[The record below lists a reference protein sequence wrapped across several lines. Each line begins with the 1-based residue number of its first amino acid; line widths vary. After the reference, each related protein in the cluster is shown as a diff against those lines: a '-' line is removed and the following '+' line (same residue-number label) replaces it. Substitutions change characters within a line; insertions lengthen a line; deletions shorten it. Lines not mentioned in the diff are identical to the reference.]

1 MFILNSKENFHSLYF
16 YRIQNPYFR
25 YLINHGAKVDEG
37 DCENRTPL
45 HRAVKYGNEKIVEFL
60 LECGANPN
68 HKSSRSGKTPLHR
81 ATTPKIVRILL
92 NYRADSTIKNHKG
105 ISAYDALFQE
115 NDELPEV
122 VMDSY
127 IRTNK
132 KESESSD
139 LLYVYDLSFFKHTK
153 YEMSRHASMI
163 EYGSK
168 LLFHPLT
175 EAMTRLKWS
184 IHPKMIYLFH
194 FVKLIFAL
202 SLTWMVDSKIHKNPL
217 IGNTTSTDDI
227 INSTTMKFQE
237 TSCHLHENKY
247 DLVAYILVAIS
258 VLVLVFAELKQ
269 MFENITAYFLNWK
282 NWSDLIMII
291 TAIVFLSV
299 DFDCFFDVQRGE
311 VPSVELSAISV
322 FLAWFNLVLLLGYI
336 QTVGIYIYMFINVTK
351 TLLFFILI
359 YLPALIA
366 FALCFYVLAPDEL
379 KAFDTPFK
387 SVLKIMAMMI
397 GELEYEENF
406 LNNDGHNQPIRTRI
420 VLARIMSVAFV
431 CFATI
436 VIMNLLVGLTVSEM
450 PKLRIEAREVILK
463 QNVAS
468 LIHVQKFWY
477 KEDKDSGIND
487 VSGRKEIDRTTS
499 KVNSSKCQSFCTRFR
514 DFFFYRNATVFSA
527 LEDVSKK
534 DGVSS
539 NRKVCVIPNVK
550 KTTINSKKKK
560 FWRNISDLLP
570 TFLKETSYKVYF
582 YDEWRMEHGSYTGFK
597 FPKELVENTK
607 KSLVSKNA
615 LKEELKRNNDDAFE
629 EEFKRYIKLKE
640 IEKQSKAK

>member
-1 MFILNSKENFHSLYF
+1 M
-16 YRIQNPYFR
+16 
-25 YLINHGAKVDEG
+25 INHGAKVDEG

-60 LECGANPN
+60 LECGADPN

-92 NYRADSTIKNHKG
+92 NYRADSTITNDEG
-105 ISAYDALFQE
+105 ISAYDALFLE

-127 IRTNK
+127 LRTNK

-163 EYGSK
+163 DYGSK

-184 IHPKMIYLFH
+184 IRPKIVYLFV

-202 SLTWMVDSKIHKNPL
+202 SLTWMVDSKIHKNL
-217 IGNTTSTDDI
+217 LNANTTSTDPI
-227 INSTTMKFQE
+227 INSTTLKFNE
-237 TSCHLHENKY
+237 TSCHLNENKD

-258 VLVLVFAELKQ
+258 VSLLLFDELRQ
-269 MFENITAYFLNWK
+269 MFENIIAYFMNWK
-282 NWSDLIMII
+282 NWMDLTMII
-291 TAIVFLSV
+291 TAIVFLSI
-299 DFDCFFDVQRGE
+299 DFYCFFNVQRGE
-311 VPSVELSAISV
+311 VPSLEISAISI

-336 QTVGIYIYMFINVTK
+336 PTVGIYIYMFINVSK

-366 FALCFYVLAPDEL
+366 FALCFYVLAPDEH
-379 KAFDTPFK
+379 KAFDGPYK

-406 LNNDGHNQPIRTRI
+406 LNMDGLNQPIRTRI
-420 VLARIMSVAFV
+420 ILARIMSVGFV

-450 PKLRIEAREVILK
+450 PKLKKEAREVILK

-477 KEDKDSGIND
+477 KEDGKHLGRKDFSR
-487 VSGRKEIDRTTS
+487 RKEIDGTIS
-499 KVNSSKCQSFCTRFR
+499 DVNSSKCQSFCTRFR
-514 DFFFYRNATVFSA
+514 NFFFNHNATVFSA
-527 LEDVSKK
+527 LENASKRNHEE
-534 DGVSS
+534 GVSS
-539 NRKVCVIPNVK
+539 NRKVCIKPNVK
-550 KTTINSKKKK
+550 KASIKSKKLK
-560 FWRNISDLLP
+560 FWNSISDFLP
-570 TFLKETSYKVYF
+570 TFLKDTSYKVYF

-607 KSLVSKNA
+607 RSLVSKNA
-615 LKEELKRNNDDAFE
+615 LKEELKRNNGDAFE
-629 EEFKRYIKLKE
+629 EEFKKYLKLKE
-640 IEKQSKAK
+640 IEKHSKAKSITN

>member
-1 MFILNSKENFHSLYF
+1 
-16 YRIQNPYFR
+16 
-25 YLINHGAKVDEG
+25 
-37 DCENRTPL
+37 
-45 HRAVKYGNEKIVEFL
+45 
-60 LECGANPN
+60 
-68 HKSSRSGKTPLHR
+68 
-81 ATTPKIVRILL
+81 
-92 NYRADSTIKNHKG
+92 
-105 ISAYDALFQE
+105 
-115 NDELPEV
+115 
-122 VMDSY
+122 MDSY
-127 IRTNK
+127 LRTNK
-132 KESESSD
+132 KEGESSD

-184 IHPKMIYLFH
+184 NRPKMVYLFNL
-194 FVKLIFAL
+194 VKLIFAL
-202 SLTWMVDSKIHKNPL
+202 SLTWMVDSKIHKYPL
-217 IGNTTSTDDI
+217 NGNTTSTDA
-227 INSTTMKFQE
+227 INNINTQKFHE
-237 TSCHLHENKY
+237 KSCHLDENKD

-258 VLVLVFAELKQ
+258 VSVLLFNELRQ
-269 MFENITAYFLNWK
+269 MFENITGYFLNWK
-282 NWSDLIMII
+282 NWLDLTMII

-311 VPSVELSAISV
+311 VPSVELSAISI
-322 FLAWFNLVLLLGYI
+322 FLAWFNLVLLLGYTK
-336 QTVGIYIYMFINVTK
+336 TVGIYIYMFINVSK

-379 KAFDTPFK
+379 KAFDGPVK
-387 SVLKIMAMMI
+387 SVLKIMSMMI

-406 LNNDGHNQPIRTRI
+406 LKIDGHNQPIRTRI
-420 VLARIMSVAFV
+420 ILARIMSVAFV

-450 PKLRIEAREVILK
+450 PKLKKEAREVILK

-468 LIHVQKFWY
+468 LIQVQKFWF
-477 KEDKDSGIND
+477 KEDSKLPGRKDF
-487 VSGRKEIDRTTS
+487 SGRKEIDRTIS
-499 KVNSSKCQSFCTRFR
+499 DVNSSKCQSFCTRFR
-514 DFFFYRNATVFSA
+514 DFFFNRNATVFSA
-527 LEDVSKK
+527 LENASKRN
-534 DGVSS
+534 DS
-539 NRKVCVIPNVK
+539 NSKVCVKPNVK
-550 KTTINSKKKK
+550 KTLTKSKKKK
-560 FWRNISDLLP
+560 FWLSISDLLP

-582 YDEWRMEHGSYTGFK
+582 YDEWRMEAGSYTGFK

-615 LKEELKRNNDDAFE
+615 LKEELKRNKDDGFE

-640 IEKQSKAK
+640 IEKQSKAQ

>member
-1 MFILNSKENFHSLYF
+1 M
-16 YRIQNPYFR
+16 
-25 YLINHGAKVDEG
+25 INHGAKVDEG

-60 LECGANPN
+60 LECGADPN

-92 NYRADSTIKNHKG
+92 NYRADSTIKNDEG
-105 ISAYDALFQE
+105 ISAYDALFLE

-127 IRTNK
+127 LRTNK
-132 KESESSD
+132 KEGESSD

-184 IHPKMIYLFH
+184 IRPKTVYLFVV
-194 FVKLIFAL
+194 VKLIFAL

-217 IGNTTSTDDI
+217 NGNASSADAI
-227 INSTTMKFQE
+227 INSTTLKFHE
-237 TSCHLHENKY
+237 TSCHLKENKD

-258 VLVLVFAELKQ
+258 VSVLAFDELRQ
-269 MFENITAYFLNWK
+269 MFENITGYFLNYK
-282 NWSDLIMII
+282 NWLDLTMII

-311 VPSVELSAISV
+311 VPSLEISAISI

-336 QTVGIYIYMFINVTK
+336 QTVGIYIYMFINVSK

-406 LNNDGHNQPIRTRI
+406 LNDDGLNQPIRSRI
-420 VLARIMSVAFV
+420 MLARVMSVFFV

-450 PKLRIEAREVILK
+450 PKLRKEAREVILK

-468 LIHVQKFWY
+468 LIHVQKFWF
-477 KEDKDSGIND
+477 KEDSKPPERKDF
-487 VSGRKEIDRTTS
+487 SGRKKIDRS
-499 KVNSSKCQSFCTRFR
+499 ISDVNTSKCQSFCTRFR
-514 DFFFYRNATVFSA
+514 DFFFNRNATVFSA
-527 LEDVSKK
+527 LENASKRNHEE
-534 DGVSS
+534 GVSS
-539 NRKVCVIPNVK
+539 NRKVCVKPNVK
-550 KTTINSKKKK
+550 KTTTKSKKKK
-560 FWRNISDLLP
+560 FWLSISDLLP

-615 LKEELKRNNDDAFE
+615 LKEELKRNKDDAFE
-629 EEFKRYIKLKE
+629 EEFKKYVKLKE
-640 IEKQSKAK
+640 IEKQSKAQEMKN